1 MARLVERTF
10 DPTQPLVARRYF
22 VAAGRHFKIGDPFD
36 WKRLS
41 VDQRRTKLLFEAGKL
56 MHPHQET
63 AQNPAPKP
71 KAEPAG
77 EPDLTPTEIDDP
89 KPDVVLE
96 QHDEPDTEISEVV
109 VEAAVDDGL
118 DDLNMKE
125 LRKIAYAEGAA
136 SRTSKDAQIEAI
148 REHRATTGG

>member
-10 DPTQPLVARRYF
+10 DPTQPLVARRFF
-22 VAAGRHFKIGDPFD
+22 VAAGRHFKIGDAFD

-63 AQNPAPKP
+63 AQNPAPK
-71 KAEPAG
+71 AMTEPAK
-77 EPDLTPTEIDDP
+77 EPDLTPTEIDDST
-89 KPDVVLE
+89 PDVVLGRLDVE
-96 QHDEPDTEISEVV
+96 VSEAVTEPDT
-109 VEAAVDDGL
+109 DDGL
-118 DDLNMKE
+118 EDLNMKE
-125 LRKIAYAEGAA
+125 LRKVAYAEGAA

-148 REHRATTGG
+148 REHRAAPPE